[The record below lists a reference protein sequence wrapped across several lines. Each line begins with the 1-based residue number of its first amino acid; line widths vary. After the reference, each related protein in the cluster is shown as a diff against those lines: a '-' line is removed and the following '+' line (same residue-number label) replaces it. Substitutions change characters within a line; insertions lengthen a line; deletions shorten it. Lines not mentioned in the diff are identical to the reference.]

1 MFKKR
6 IFNVFNSYFK
16 VNGVTLLANENLTSA
31 SLAREVQ
38 EAIIRNGIGNKVWSK
53 LEYDAELT
61 VEMQTNVMSF
71 EQIAMA
77 CGSAIASGV
86 KNVYTSS
93 KTYTPNEAKKITLS
107 SAPVTTSEVEIV
119 DLSTDE
125 IIENSNYNIEGSDVT
140 FTEKPKGD
148 VKVLPYKT
156 LIQNAKVINIA
167 SDKFSEAG
175 ELILTTYAVDENSK
189 VTDEVVIV
197 IPKAKPSSNFTIATS
212 SDVSG
217 GNDNTTTVVALDDN
231 GSFGEI
237 YLNPLNQK

>member
-16 VNGVTLLANENLTSA
+16 TNGVTLLANENLTSA

-77 CGSAIASGV
+77 CGSAITSGAT
-86 KNVYTSS
+86 NVYTAS
-93 KTYTPNEAKKITLS
+93 KKYTPNGAMKITLD
-107 SAPVTTSEVEIV
+107 SAPVTTDEVEIV

-125 IIENSNYNIEGSDVT
+125 IIESSKYSITEKDVT

-156 LIQNAKVINIA
+156 LVQNAKVIDIA

-175 ELILTTYAVDENSK
+175 ELILTTYAVDENAK

-231 GSFGEI
+231 GSFGKV
-237 YLNPLNQK
+237 YLNPLK

>member
-77 CGSAIASGV
+77 CGSAITSGAN
-86 KNVYTSS
+86 NVYTSS
-93 KTYTPNEAKKITLS
+93 KTYTPNESKITLD
-107 SAPVTTSEVEIV
+107 SAPITTKEVEIV

-125 IIENSNYNIEGSDVT
+125 IIESSNYSITGSDVT
-140 FTEKPKGD
+140 FTVEPTGD

-156 LIQNAKVINIA
+156 LIQNAKVIDIA

-175 ELILTTYAVDENSK
+175 ELILTTYAVDENAK

-231 GSFGEI
+231 GSFGKI
-237 YLNPLNQK
+237 YLNPLK